1 MVQDLLNLKEY
12 SCVFAAILVCGL
24 AEVVMMCLVAV
35 ANQTIYPALAE
46 EGMVTQFFIWVLLGL
61 IAGFIASKLV
71 NKKGEGFI
79 LDILLGVAG
88 AFIGGWL
95 FRLFGSSGVTG
106 LNLWSLL
113 VAVVGAVVFL
123 IVYHGFRGLVHH

>member
-1 MVQDLLNLKEY
+1 MWNL
-12 SCVFAAILVCGL
+12 FP
-24 AEVVMMCLVAV
+24 V
-35 ANQTIYPALAE
+35 ANQTPYLAE
-46 EGMVTQFFIWVLLGL
+46 AEHGMVTEFFIWVLLGL
-61 IAGFIASKLV
+61 FAGFIASKII

-79 LDILLGVAG
+79 LDILLGVVG

-123 IVYHGFRGLVHH
+123 VVYHGFERLVHH